1 MYLEY
6 MKISINSYFQRI
18 KYCRGSF
25 KVNSTST
32 SENTQKA
39 KRRKL
44 NKIALKHITFSE
56 HKKSMCIN
64 WCHSLIVKNI
74 LPHKACF
81 NSTVNFNEQFKDLSS
96 SLYVQTDTTTP
107 SMLAQ
112 QC

>member
-1 MYLEY
+1 M
-6 MKISINSYFQRI
+6 
-18 KYCRGSF
+18 
-25 KVNSTST
+25 NSTST

-39 KRRKL
+39 KGRKL

-56 HKKSMCIN
+56 HKKCMCIN
-64 WCHSLIVKNI
+64 CCYSLIVRTI